1 MYRID
6 NMDTKQEDWR
16 AEAPDYLRKTRED
29 TMSIL
34 AGTMAMIQ
42 QKPTVDEDRNRAFA
56 EYTEAFEAQETADR
70 ASTVLNQ
77 CRENARLARA
87 KNADWVEAEKKRD
100 DVQLIAVLTQSEAL
114 NKAKSARNMAQS
126 SLSP

>member
-1 MYRID
+1 
-6 NMDTKQEDWR
+6 
-16 AEAPDYLRKTRED
+16 
-29 TMSIL
+29 MSIL

-42 QKPTVDEDRNRAFA
+42 QKPAVDEDRNRAFA

-77 CRENARLARA
+77 FRENARLARA

-100 DVQLIAVLTQSEAL
+100 DVQLIAVLTPSEAL